1 MLIPISSVKIPLIP
15 VLLVLGRTKAID
27 ALLPFLPLTLR
38 LTTSG
43 DSYPQFLSDHSVH
56 TYPPSPLLTLFLLPW
71 ARLAYLHGR
80 SYVFSRVLGPRKLL
94 PGIQGM
100 LQDLGMDEED
110 PAPAIVAE
118 IQIEDIFVDVRN
130 EEVVAPRDIVR
141 RRIGLGKFTSTV
153 VGALLLPFVAASA
166 GSIIFW
172 ICKKDWRGVDVLR
185 KILGVQAVV
194 AALGRGKGVG
204 VGLGT
209 STNWLRSWATPKPT
223 RLIDPVWIR
232 NTLGLGIV
240 LVVRDICQLIA
251 GVQERQRK
259 ASRRVIGRLPH
270 SQAPSG

>member
-1 MLIPISSVKIPLIP
+1 M
-15 VLLVLGRTKAID
+15 LLVLGRTKAID

-43 DSYPQFLSDHSVH
+43 DSYPLFLSDHSVH
-56 TYPPSPLLTLFLLPW
+56 TYPPSPLLTLCLLPW

-94 PGIQGM
+94 TGIPGI
-100 LQDLGMDEED
+100 LQDLGVDDDELE
-110 PAPAIVAE
+110 AAIVAE
-118 IQIEDIFVDVRN
+118 IEIEDVFVDVRG
-130 EEVVAPRDIVR
+130 EEGPPRDVVR
-141 RRIGLGKFTSTV
+141 RRIGLGKFASTV
-153 VGALLLPFVAASA
+153 VGALFLPFLAASA
-166 GSIIFW
+166 GSILFW
-172 ICKKDWRGVDVLR
+172 ISRKDWRGVNVLR

-194 AALGRGKGVG
+194 AALGGGKGVG
-204 VGLGT
+204 GVGLGA

-223 RLIDPVWIR
+223 RVIDPVWIR

-240 LVVRDICQLIA
+240 LIVRDVCQLIA

-270 SQAPSG
+270 SQAAAR